1 MTVSGLNLL
10 CEILDLG
17 KFKTKDKIIDGIM
30 DFLKNPIDSGK
41 VCIIKLGTLIII
53 FIILS

>member
-53 FIILS
+53 IILS